1 MGGGIGL
8 MAGASHR
15 IVTPKTRMAMPE
27 ITIGLFPDAGA
38 TYALSR
44 MPEHYAYFLAWT
56 GANVNGEDAK
66 RVGLIDYLINND
78 QQEAVIDAITSR
90 AWVGDAAT
98 ALDQLLDTFAQAS
111 SDFPPSLLTMHD
123 QIISETVTTALA
135 SDNPVG
141 IFLEQC
147 EKLSGDKWLERAAAT
162 FKSGTPTTAAII
174 YEQIQ
179 RAKSMTREQIFAM
192 ELTLAI
198 QCSRH
203 ADFREGIRA
212 LLIEKDNAP
221 NWQYKMGAV
230 PNKWVA
236 AHFAEPWPIN
246 PLSDLN

>member
-1 MGGGIGL
+1 
-8 MAGASHR
+8 
-15 IVTPKTRMAMPE
+15 
-27 ITIGLFPDAGA
+27 
-38 TYALSR
+38 

-78 QQEAVIDAITSR
+78 QQEAVIDAITSH

-147 EKLSGDKWLERAAAT
+147 EKL
-162 FKSGTPTTAAII
+162 
-174 YEQIQ
+174 
-179 RAKSMTREQIFAM
+179 
-192 ELTLAI
+192 LAL
-198 QCSRH
+198 
-203 ADFREGIRA
+203 F
-212 LLIEKDNAP
+212 
-221 NWQYKMGAV
+221 
-230 PNKWVA
+230 
-236 AHFAEPWPIN
+236 
-246 PLSDLN
+246 